1 MKPASFIISDP
12 SNVNNPSPNKVTTNS
27 NNTNIEKKD
36 DKSNNNLI
44 TSIKPIKIVEN
55 IYYFK

>member
-1 MKPASFIISDP
+1 MKSASFIISDSSNMNKP
-12 SNVNNPSPNKVTTNS
+12 SQNKVTT

-44 TSIKPIKIVEN
+44 TSIKPIKLVEN